1 MIGMVA
7 YLIFFPTLVLSF
19 LFDFLQAEGELPIF
33 PGIAD
38 NLDFFG
44 LTAYIVY
51 FALHTFIILVFLQS
65 LRVFIFSVIMAFVN
79 LGIYVGLTQFI
90 LGTIAFIYGENLVFS
105 IQEITLISIIVQYN
119 VIWLIFIFI
128 LREFFLTKNLGK

>member
-1 MIGMVA
+1 
-7 YLIFFPTLVLSF
+7 
-19 LFDFLQAEGELPIF
+19 
-33 PGIAD
+33 
-38 NLDFFG
+38 
-44 LTAYIVY
+44 
-51 FALHTFIILVFLQS
+51 
-65 LRVFIFSVIMAFVN
+65 MAFVN